1 MVDLG
6 KHQHLVVG
14 WLLLCFINTVYE
26 KVIRV
31 HFFSYVGWTIGFSV
45 GVL

>member
-6 KHQHLVVG
+6 KHQDLVTG
-14 WLLLCFINTVYE
+14 WLLLCFINIMYV

-31 HFFSYVGWTIGFSV
+31 QIFWLGGQLILMRF
-45 GVL
+45 